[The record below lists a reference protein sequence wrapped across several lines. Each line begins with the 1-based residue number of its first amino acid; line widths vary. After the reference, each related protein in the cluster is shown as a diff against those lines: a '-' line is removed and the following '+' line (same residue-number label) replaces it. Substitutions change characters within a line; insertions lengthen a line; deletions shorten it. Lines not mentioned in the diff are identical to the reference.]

1 MPQPVPEGYHTLIPY
16 IAVDDA
22 TAAIDFYQRA
32 FGAKERLRMPGPAGM
47 IAHAELEIGDSIVM
61 LSDPFPQSS
70 SRPPKELGGTSAGI
84 FVYVDNVDELYKQA
98 IDAGATSTMEPENM
112 FWGDR
117 FGSVMDP
124 FGHSWQIATH
134 VEDAAPDEMEKRSA
148 EWMAQMATTA
158 TTAS

>member
-22 TAAIDFYQRA
+22 TAAIEFYQRA
-32 FGAKERLRMPGPAGM
+32 FGAKERLRMAGPAGM

-134 VEDAAPDEMEKRSA
+134 VEDVAPDEMEKRSA

>member
-22 TAAIDFYQRA
+22 TAAIEFYQRA
-32 FGAKERLRMPGPAGM
+32 FGAKERLRMAGPAGM

-134 VEDAAPDEMEKRSA
+134 VEDVAPEEMEKRSA
-148 EWMAQMATTA
+148 EWMAQMAAT